1 MDLLDNEDDV
11 DLYGISDDLKIFSED
26 TRSVPQYV
34 GKNASVSSSIV
45 NQGAIIL
52 GKVHH
57 SIISNET
64 LIEEGAEVIDSV
76 IMPGAIIRKDARIY
90 KAIVAPYV
98 EVEEGRVQNEDGAKP
113 ILISK

>member
-1 MDLLDNEDDV
+1 M
-11 DLYGISDDLKIFSED
+11 
-26 TRSVPQYV
+26 
-34 GKNASVSSSIV
+34 

-64 LIEEGAEVIDSV
+64 LIEDGAEVIDSV
-76 IMPGAIIRKDARIY
+76 VMPGAIIHKDARIY